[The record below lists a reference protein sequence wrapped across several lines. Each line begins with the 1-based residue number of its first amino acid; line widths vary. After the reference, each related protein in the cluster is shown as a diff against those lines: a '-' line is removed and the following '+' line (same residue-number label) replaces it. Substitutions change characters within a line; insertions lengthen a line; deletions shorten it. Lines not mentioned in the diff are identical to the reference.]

1 MKQLL
6 LGNLGTKLMALVL
19 AVLTW
24 VYLFAQDRGTE
35 VIEVE
40 FSPPALDPDRFA
52 AMTFE
57 DARGNRLDRGSPIRV
72 RLTGP
77 RAAVNEHARRPPGV
91 FKCELAVKPEQL
103 NKPVGSRSF
112 ELERANFTVP
122 GGADITVEPL
132 AGRQVALQYVTWHT
146 QQVRLTAE
154 KDAYEGQP
162 AEGYRVESIA
172 PLAPLIRVKLPADN
186 ASKVESVK
194 IKRVPVHGRLADFS
208 ARGELDPSQYLFR
221 VIPVDEFQVEV
232 KIARVPGTRTIERP
246 LVPLA
251 PPTSKKFSLAPE
263 KIKLL
268 LEGPPELVEKA
279 PESAFQPYVRVTA
292 GDLDSPLK
300 NLDDFGCHVDRP
312 YQGRITVIFMPDVEP
327 KNRQVVLTVQP

>member
-1 MKQLL
+1 MKQAL
-6 LGNLGTKLMALVL
+6 LGNLGTLVMALVL
-19 AVLTW
+19 AILTW

-40 FSPPALDPDRFA
+40 FNPPALSPDSFA
-52 AMTFE
+52 SVTYV
-57 DARGNRLDRGSPIRV
+57 DAKGNRLDARSLLQV

-77 RAAVNEHARRPPGV
+77 RGAVNEHARRPPGV
-91 FKCELAVKPEQL
+91 FKCEPAVKPEEL
-103 NKPVGSRSF
+103 NKQAGTRDLT
-112 ELERANFTVP
+112 LERTHFSVP
-122 GGADITVEPL
+122 GGADIDVEPI
-132 AGRQVALQYVTWHT
+132 AGRLITLQYVTWHT
-146 QQVRLTAE
+146 KQVRVTAT
-154 KDAYEGQP
+154 KDSYDGTP
-162 AEGYRVESIA
+162 AEGYRVESVV
-172 PLAPLIRVKLPADN
+172 PLTPLVRVKAPADK
-186 ASKVESVK
+186 ASQVESVR
-194 IKRVPVHGRLADFS
+194 IKRVPVHGRFADFPS
-208 ARGELDPSQYLFR
+208 RGELDPSQYTFP

-251 PPTSKKFSLAPE
+251 PPTAKKFSLAPD

-279 PESAFQPYVRVTA
+279 PESAFQPFVRVTA